1 MKKYLHLI
9 IRIGSLILAFASI
22 LAFETGSSQAQAA
35 TGGWSSLHQSAG
47 DGDEAVSPIAA
58 TGDNRAGISSQEEP
72 VRTHDIAVDSFKAP
86 EQLQP
91 GLKHHFVVSVIS
103 KHYPETVLVELYMRG
118 PGGVDSRFAARR
130 QSISVGKPVLFSFDC
145 LFSTNDLAAGITSIQ
160 AKATII
166 GYEDAVPSDNSA
178 MAAIKQV
185 TTTLRTWAIYRG
197 DWSIVDNQLTA
208 LNPEIN
214 GASYSIFVESRP
226 TTHRGDLTAD
236 FSLLCESGLS
246 QMSDTP
252 APWSIKIEGDRIRVG
267 GDGRLLCQIQNA
279 AYQGGSFGFWTS
291 GRGLLHQL
299 SDIQIG
305 SWFEA
310 LWKR

>member
-1 MKKYLHLI
+1 MKNYLYLTI
-9 IRIGSLILAFASI
+9 GIGSLVLVFAG
-22 LAFETGSSQAQAA
+22 LLVFQNGKPSSD
-35 TGGWSSLHQSAG
+35 WSPSHQSAR
-47 DGDEAVSPIAA
+47 DGADTVSLIA
-58 TGDNRAGISSQEEP
+58 TTDDRRADISSHEEP
-72 VRTHDIAVDSFKAP
+72 VRTHDIAVASFEAP

-103 KHYPETVLVELYMRG
+103 KHYPETVLVELYKQS
-118 PGGVDSRFAARR
+118 PSGVESRFASRQ
-130 QSISVGKPVLFSFDC
+130 QSISVGKPVLFDFDH
-145 LFSTNDLAAGITSIQ
+145 LFSTNDFAAGITSIQ

-178 MAAIKQV
+178 TAAIRQV

-214 GASYSIFVESRP
+214 GASYSIFVGSRP
-226 TTHRGDLTAD
+226 TTHQGDLTAE

-246 QMSDTP
+246 RMSDTP
-252 APWSIKIEGDRIRVG
+252 VPWSIKVEGGRIRVG
-267 GDGRLLCQIQNA
+267 GDGRLLCQAQNA
-279 AYQGGSFGFWTS
+279 PYQGGSFGFWTS

-310 LWKR
+310 LWKK